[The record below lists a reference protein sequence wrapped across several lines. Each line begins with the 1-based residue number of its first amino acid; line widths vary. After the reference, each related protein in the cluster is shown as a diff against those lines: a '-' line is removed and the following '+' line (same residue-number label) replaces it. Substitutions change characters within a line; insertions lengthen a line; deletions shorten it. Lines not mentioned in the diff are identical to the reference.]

1 MTYFLQVNYAK
12 ILGTRL
18 ERFKIKRESPFLAQ
32 SRCEVCGDS
41 ATDKKK
47 ARFYIY
53 EKNHEL
59 NCNCMNCGLSTTL
72 LSYLK
77 IHHKALFDEFIFDKF
92 KNNGPGHVIT
102 TPKPVITEVPTKVPI
117 VKKIKLDLPF
127 VSELPDDH
135 PAKLYVKS
143 RHLPDYPFQ
152 YSSKFFNFSSQY
164 NEQLSTGKTDECRLV
179 IPFFDSKG
187 SIFAYQGRD
196 LVGKSKNKYITI
208 QIDRKVPKIFG
219 FDRLDINKEILIVEG
234 PLDSLF
240 LPNCIAS
247 VNASLVSTANK
258 LLHGINKTQTEVIII
273 LDNEPRSAAIVA
285 EYKKAIDSGY
295 RIVLWPREVDGIK
308 DINEMILRGIDP
320 LKVIKKNTYSG
331 LEAKLQFSKWK
342 RI

>member
-1 MTYFLQVNYAK
+1 MSLYLEISYAK
-12 ILGTRL
+12 IIGRTLD
-18 ERFKIKRESPFLAQ
+18 RFVIKRDSPAHYNC
-32 SRCEVCGDS
+32 RCPVCGDS
-41 ATDKKK
+41 AKRKTL
-47 ARFYIY
+47 ARFHIL
-53 EKNHEL
+53 EKSGKLMCYCH
-59 NCNCMNCGLSTTL
+59 NCNYSNSFVFFMKTFHNNEYNQ
-72 LSYLK
+72 YL
-77 IHHKALFDEFIFDKF
+77 FDKF
-92 KNNGPGHVIT
+92 KHTGPTHVIT
-102 TPKPVITEVPTKVPI
+102 TPKPVITEVPIKVPI

-135 PAKLYVKS
+135 PAKLYVKN

-196 LVGKSKNKYITI
+196 LGGKSKNKYITI
-208 QIDRKVPKIFG
+208 QIDRKIPKIFG

-258 LLHGINKTQTEVIII
+258 LLRGINKTQTEVIII